1 MLSAAA
7 ATARGVART
16 SAPLIL
22 AFQVMLGDQAAAAG
36 LAIVTLTSM
45 RLNSARRK
53 PVPGGTPNGLT
64 PA

>member
-1 MLSAAA
+1 
-7 ATARGVART
+7 
-16 SAPLIL
+16 
-22 AFQVMLGDQAAAAG
+22 MLGDQAAAAG